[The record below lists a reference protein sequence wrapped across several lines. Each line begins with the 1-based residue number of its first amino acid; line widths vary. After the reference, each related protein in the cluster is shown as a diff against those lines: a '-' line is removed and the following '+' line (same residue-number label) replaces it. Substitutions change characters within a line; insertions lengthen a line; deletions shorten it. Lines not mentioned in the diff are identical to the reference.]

1 MADEHDS
8 DGIVVIPFGNG
19 PERMLQNKDVKCEF
33 LNINFT
39 RHKLANIVRA
49 CIEGIAFSF
58 MYGANL
64 MK

>member
-1 MADEHDS
+1 M
-8 DGIVVIPFGNG
+8 VIPFGNG